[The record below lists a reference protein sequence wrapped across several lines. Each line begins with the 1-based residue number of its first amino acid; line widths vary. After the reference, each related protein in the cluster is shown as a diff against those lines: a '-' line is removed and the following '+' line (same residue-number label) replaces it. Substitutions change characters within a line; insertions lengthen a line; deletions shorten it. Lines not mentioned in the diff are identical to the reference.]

1 MGKRM
6 SLLTTGN
13 SASISLTSAL
23 RALLASANR
32 PTFTTKRPAAGASC
46 GSVTGLRAATG
57 ATGVDCPRD
66 AATSRA
72 ADSAA
77 AERKATG
84 AGPGPAGLEAT
95 FSPEDLAGTGAD
107 AAALLAAR
115 AGVAAFADA
124 EGLLAIV
131 GTAADAGVL
140 AGREDA
146 VVVGTLACADAA
158 GMLALAA
165 ICAGL
170 AALGDA
176 AALLTSAAGDTVELA
191 GAGAGADAA

>member
-32 PTFTTKRPAAGASC
+32 PTFTTKRPEAGASC

-84 AGPGPAGLEAT
+84 AGPAGLEAT

-146 VVVGTLACADAA
+146 VVGGTLASADVA

-176 AALLTSAAGDTVELA
+176 AALLTGATGDAIEL
-191 GAGAGADAA
+191 AGAGADAA